1 MRRMTE
7 EDLRHK
13 IEDHRRGYIQHQN
26 WGADTGQSSGLP
38 MRCFNCNDYGH
49 HQSTCKKPPFCYS
62 CRDTGHKSAQCPMMR
77 SNKGLRLCGYGMP
90 GQIFYALDVP
100 EPKSENEVVTDSSI
114 RALVSVLEGRGT
126 KLRIS
131 IELRYLVDSE
141 WNWDVKRISGSEF
154 IVNIP
159 SKAVMTLLNKMGKIK
174 FITSDILAAV
184 EETTLDP
191 DVFQMLESVWVRAV
205 GIPDNARSEF
215 VVMELARLVGD
226 PE

>member
-1 MRRMTE
+1 
-7 EDLRHK
+7 
-13 IEDHRRGYIQHQN
+13 
-26 WGADTGQSSGLP
+26 
-38 MRCFNCNDYGH
+38 
-49 HQSTCKKPPFCYS
+49 
-62 CRDTGHKSAQCPMMR
+62 MMR

-215 VVMELARLVGD
+215 AVMELARLVGD